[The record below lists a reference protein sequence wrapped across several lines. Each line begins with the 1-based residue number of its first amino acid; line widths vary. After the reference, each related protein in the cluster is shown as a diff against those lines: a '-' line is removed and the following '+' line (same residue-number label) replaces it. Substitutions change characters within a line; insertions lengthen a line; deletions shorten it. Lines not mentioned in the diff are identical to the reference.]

1 MEDKKDIILDW
12 KDYTPP
18 VLNDDPEFA
27 ELVLEDIKGTKFK
40 AKFRKPNTAELIK
53 VKREGT
59 RVVNRAEAGD
69 YLVEAK
75 EVIFD
80 NIAKNF
86 DMLPK
91 GLTSEVLTEES
102 INDVVN
108 TFFRKL

>member
-1 MEDKKDIILDW
+1 MENKKEIILDW

-27 ELVLEDIKGTKFK
+27 EVVLEDINGTKFK

-53 VKREGT
+53 TRREGT
-59 RVVNRAEAGD
+59 RIVNRAEAGD

-80 NIAKNF
+80 IIAKNF

-91 GLTSEVLTEES
+91 GLTSEMLTEDS
-102 INDVVN
+102 IDNIVN

>member
-1 MEDKKDIILDW
+1 MENKKDIILDW

-27 ELVLEDIKGTKFK
+27 EVVLEDINGTKFK

-53 VKREGT
+53 TRREGT
-59 RVVNRAEAGD
+59 KIVNRAEAGD

-80 NIAKNF
+80 IIAKNF

-91 GLTSEVLTEES
+91 GLTSEMLTEDS
-102 INDVVN
+102 IDSVVN

>member
-1 MEDKKDIILDW
+1 MENKKDIILDW

-27 ELVLEDIKGTKFK
+27 EVVLEDINRTKFK
-40 AKFRKPNTAELIK
+40 AKFRKPTTAELIK
-53 VKREGT
+53 TRREGT
-59 RVVNRAEAGD
+59 RIVNRAEAGD

-80 NIAKNF
+80 IIAKNF

-91 GLTSEVLTEES
+91 GLTSEMLTEDS
-102 INDVVN
+102 IDNVVN